1 MSENTN
7 KRRSYHTFLYPF
19 HYGDTKD
26 PKKSNLSGVLKKS
39 EIWEQIDH
47 QGHLDAEEYKKV
59 YKIAQFY
66 LPKARRMLLPSN
78 DKNETELYR
87 HKGENIR
94 YEIVYKE
101 EKISL
106 DVTEIE
112 LLLLPIYSIGLLTIK
127 GEYVQDARG
136 KNDAELLEMVDRIN
150 DLGRR
155 VYPASV
161 EVKGNEGPKIVD
173 IICPAELNLYF
184 DLAQD
189 KQKGKLRHSV
199 KYQDFV
205 KTAYKNDK
213 YEVHPE
219 LIEQIIYYDGQ
230 NKKKK
235 SKPVHPGL
243 KPVLDDRMF
252 VTCLYIGLESPESYW
267 HERLE
272 NPEKAEELYKFMFL
286 ENSCTCQDQEMLQEK
301 LDQHIYRRWVNWGS
315 LYGITEYSMTYFAS
329 GNIDKKQESRY
340 LVDNFQ
346 DLYLRLAQ
354 LALLQRAIITQLETE
369 VEIASRR
376 IGKPKEL
383 LMLWERYARF
393 QAEYYIPE
401 ATFQEQGV
409 EMYDMLKD
417 SLRLPEMYEYLDS
430 GMENLRELAQMYE
443 SDNTNNAINAMT
455 AIGTTVAIF
464 AMTQDY
470 MIGMEAPEVAR
481 ITIDRVLGVF
491 WNLGG
496 LAFFVVINGVLLF
509 LMNLITKGKKSIA
522 KYSGMAFLWIAVVIL
537 VVFMYCHK
545 V

>member
-1 MSENTN
+1 
-7 KRRSYHTFLYPF
+7 
-19 HYGDTKD
+19 
-26 PKKSNLSGVLKKS
+26 
-39 EIWEQIDH
+39 
-47 QGHLDAEEYKKV
+47 
-59 YKIAQFY
+59 
-66 LPKARRMLLPSN
+66 
-78 DKNETELYR
+78 
-87 HKGENIR
+87 
-94 YEIVYKE
+94 
-101 EKISL
+101 
-106 DVTEIE
+106 
-112 LLLLPIYSIGLLTIK
+112 
-127 GEYVQDARG
+127 
-136 KNDAELLEMVDRIN
+136 
-150 DLGRR
+150 
-155 VYPASV
+155 
-161 EVKGNEGPKIVD
+161 
-173 IICPAELNLYF
+173 
-184 DLAQD
+184 
-189 KQKGKLRHSV
+189 
-199 KYQDFV
+199 
-205 KTAYKNDK
+205 
-213 YEVHPE
+213 
-219 LIEQIIYYDGQ
+219 
-230 NKKKK
+230 
-235 SKPVHPGL
+235 
-243 KPVLDDRMF
+243 
-252 VTCLYIGLESPESYW
+252 
-267 HERLE
+267 
-272 NPEKAEELYKFMFL
+272 MFL

-329 GNIDKKQESRY
+329 GNIDKKQESRS
-340 LVDNFQ
+340 LVDNIQ